1 MESDHLLRQA
11 QDNHKGQLEEL
22 SACVLL
28 AGEMVLNVRSS
39 GSGSLPH
46 YSADKHTI
54 VQMSGEQRLLLLPP
68 AAHRRLR
75 PFPKVRKRVFSRHLY
90 IEMII
95 LPRQARDNHR
105 ENSKQSTVFLQLHPF
120 AHHSSLTDPADPTLV
135 ELLRAHGLA
144 VTLKPGAAWHAHA
157 IHEYFVLGFDNRL
170 KLLAG

>member
-1 MESDHLLRQA
+1 LLRQA

-22 SACVLL
+22 SPCVLL

-39 GSGSLPH
+39 GSGTLPN

-95 LPRQARDNHR
+95 CQDRLGTIIGKTQNRVPFSCSCIHLHTIPR
-105 ENSKQSTVFLQLHPF
+105 
-120 AHHSSLTDPADPTLV
+120 
-135 ELLRAHGLA
+135 
-144 VTLKPGAAWHAHA
+144 
-157 IHEYFVLGFDNRL
+157 
-170 KLLAG
+170 